1 MFLRSLRYYGTVASL
16 GTGALIAI
24 FLASAVVI
32 WVAGIRL
39 SSSTDAIDTR
49 FKLGSALGGLLLLA
63 IATDLPE
70 LAITITAALQD
81 NLGLAVGN
89 LLGGIAIQTLVLAA
103 LDVGAGPDAP
113 LSYMVGSLLLVIEGA
128 LVAVVTVAAIMT
140 MQLPPSTE
148 VAGLSPGTIA
158 IVLLWLGGLVLIA
171 RTRSNLSWKAEAVG
185 AQPGRTHAQ
194 RRSQTPKPHR
204 EHSPNTILLIFGAA
218 ALATLVAGVAIEMS
232 GDTLAGRAGLS
243 GPVFGA
249 TILAAATALPEL
261 STGLAAVRN
270 GDTQLAMSDIFGGN
284 AVLPALF
291 IFADLFAGKPAL
303 PQAQDTDIWM
313 AGLGV
318 VLTGIYITGIIV
330 RPRNTRWRMGP
341 DSIAA
346 IVVYALGIA
355 GLLLVS

>member
-1 MFLRSLRYYGTVASL
+1 VDSVATL
-16 GTGALIAI
+16 PLVLIFA
-24 FLASAVVI
+24 AAAVAI

-39 SSSTDAIDTR
+39 SSSTDALDT
-49 FKLGSALGGLLLLA
+49 KLGLGSALGGLLLLA

-70 LAITITAALQD
+70 LAITITAALHD

-103 LDVGAGPDAP
+103 LDAGAGRELP
-113 LSYMVGSLLLVIEGA
+113 LTYMVGSLLLVLEGA
-128 LVAVVTVAAIMT
+128 LVAVITVMAIMAS
-140 MQLPPSTE
+140 QLPAKTE
-148 VAGLSPGTIA
+148 LIGVSPGTIA
-158 IVLLWLGGLVLIA
+158 IVFMWIAGLRIVAHA
-171 RTRSNLSWKAEAVG
+171 RENLRWEAKAEG
-185 AQPGRTHAQ
+185 AQPGRTHKQ
-194 RRSQTPKPHR
+194 RRREMPKPH
-204 EHSPNTILLIFGAA
+204 EQHSTKTVALIFAA
-218 ALATLVAGVAIEMS
+218 AAAVTLVAGVVIERS
-232 GDTLAGRAGLS
+232 GETLAGRAGLS

-249 TILAAATALPEL
+249 TILAAATALPEF
-261 STGLAAVRN
+261 STGLAAVRI

-303 PQAQDTDIWM
+303 PSAAATDIWI

-318 VLTGIYITGIIV
+318 VLTGIYITGVIL
-330 RPRNTRWRMGP
+330 RPRRTFWRLGP

-346 IVVYALGIA
+346 IAVYALGIA

>member
-1 MFLRSLRYYGTVASL
+1 MSDLATLPLILIFAAAAVA
-16 GTGALIAI
+16 
-24 FLASAVVI
+24 I
-32 WVAGIRL
+32 WIAGIRL
-39 SSSTDAIDTR
+39 ASSTDALDH
-49 FKLGSALGGLLLLA
+49 KLGLGSALGGLLLLA

-70 LAITITAALQD
+70 LAITITAALND

-103 LDVGAGPDAP
+103 LDIGAGPERP
-113 LSYMVGSLLLVIEGA
+113 LTYMANSLLLVIEGA
-128 LVAVVTVAAIMT
+128 LVAVVTVMAIMVA
-140 MQLPPSTE
+140 QLPE
-148 VAGLSPGTIA
+148 KAGLLGISPGTVA
-158 IVLLWLGGLVLIA
+158 IVLIWLAGLKVVA
-171 RTRSNLSWKAEAVG
+171 ASRQNVRWKAEAEG
-185 AQPGRTHAQ
+185 SAPGRSHAQ
-194 RRSQTPKPHR
+194 RRSRMPKPH
-204 EHSPNTILLIFGAA
+204 EQHSTGFVAAVFAA
-218 ALATLVAGVAIEMS
+218 AAVVTLVAGVLIEQS
-232 GDTLAGRAGLS
+232 GEELAGRAGLT

-261 STGLAAVRN
+261 STGLGAVRA

-303 PQAQDTDIWM
+303 PSAERTDIWI

-318 VLTGIYITGIIV
+318 VLTGIYIVGVIL
-330 RPRNTRWRMGP
+330 RPSRTFWRLGP

-355 GLLLVS
+355 GLVLVASR

>member
-1 MFLRSLRYYGTVASL
+1 MGSFATLP
-16 GTGALIAI
+16 LILI
-24 FLASAVVI
+24 FAGSAVII

-39 SSSTDAIDTR
+39 SSSTGALDTH

-70 LAITITAALQD
+70 LAITITAALKD

-103 LDVGAGPDAP
+103 LDVGAGPEAP
-113 LSYMVGSLLLVIEGA
+113 LTYMTGSLLLVIEGA
-128 LVAVVTVAAIMT
+128 MVAVVTVMAMMT
-140 MQLPPSTE
+140 TQMPASTE
-148 VAGLSPGTIA
+148 LLGVSPGTIG
-158 IVLLWLGGLVLIA
+158 IVLLWFAGLRLVV
-171 RTRSNLSWKAEAVG
+171 RTRNDLRWTAVAEG
-185 AQPGRTHAQ
+185 ARPGRTHAQ
-194 RRSQTPKPHR
+194 RRQTIPKPHK
-204 EHSPNTILLIFGAA
+204 EHSIRIVMVIFGAA
-218 ALATLVAGVAIEMS
+218 ALATLAAGVLIEES
-232 GDTLAGRAGLS
+232 SSALADRAGLS

-261 STGLAAVRN
+261 STGLAAVKS

-284 AVLPALF
+284 AVLPVLF
-291 IFADLFAGKPAL
+291 IFADLIAGTPAL
-303 PQAQDTDIWM
+303 PTAQSTDIWM

-318 VLTGIYITGIIV
+318 LLTGIYIAGVIA

-355 GLLLVS
+355 GLFLVS